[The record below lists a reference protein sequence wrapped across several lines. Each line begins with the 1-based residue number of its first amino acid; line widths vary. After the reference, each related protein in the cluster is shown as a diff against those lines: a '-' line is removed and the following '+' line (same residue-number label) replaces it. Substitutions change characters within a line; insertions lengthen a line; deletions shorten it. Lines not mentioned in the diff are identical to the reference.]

1 MSDIDNQDFY
11 DGNAADAPLID
22 SLGSAVKR
30 LIDKGKARGYITM
43 EELNRALP
51 PERESSEQIEDIMT
65 EISDLGISIVSEA
78 DADAGDNEEE
88 DVVEDYEDSGNF
100 DEKELGRSDDPVRM
114 YLKEMG
120 CVELLSREGEI
131 AIAKRIEAGKTV
143 MIDGLCESPMTLKAI
158 AAWRD
163 DLVEGKMQLR
173 DIVDLEMMYGDDA
186 EALAYDDDE
195 TQVDDLEKVAEE
207 LEDKENLD
215 DIDEDLEGDIDLED
229 TVEDEEDEDDDDAAA
244 LDAENEDETNGE
256 EGDVD
261 DEEGVGGRT
270 AASVAAMEEAL
281 MQPVLEILTKISSYY
296 DDLKKIQCQRI
307 EAIIAGKKLS
317 SATEKKYLQVKR
329 ELVELMSSIHLN
341 ASRIEQLVEQLNELN
356 RRLMGLEG
364 KLLRYALSCKVKRE
378 DFLVA
383 YQKSELDP
391 KWLEK
396 ISKKSDK
403 HWKAFVEK
411 YGNEIVELRESI
423 ANMASECGLPI
434 NEYRRMVDTI
444 KKGEREAERAKKEM
458 IEANLRLVIS
468 IAKKYTN
475 RGLQFLDLIQEGNIG
490 LMKAVDKFEYRR
502 GYKFSTY
509 ATWWIR
515 QAITRSIA
523 DQARTIRIP
532 VHMIETI
539 NKLVRTSR
547 QMLAEMGREPT
558 PEEVAKRLSMPIEKV
573 RKVMKIAKEPVSLEA
588 PVGDEEDSS
597 LGDFIADESALQP
610 LDSAIHSNLKETC
623 TRILSSLT
631 PREERVLRMRFGI
644 GMNTDHTLEEV
655 GQQFNVTRER
665 IRQIEAK
672 ALRKLKHPS
681 RSRKLRSFLDQ

>member
-1 MSDIDNQDFY
+1 MSDIDNSDLY
-11 DGNAADAPLID
+11 EGGAVDTPLID
-22 SLGSAVKR
+22 TLGSAVKR
-30 LIDKGKARGYITM
+30 LIDKGKVRGYITI
-43 EELNRALP
+43 EELNKALP
-51 PERESSEQIEDIMT
+51 PERESSENIEDIMSS
-65 EISDLGISIVSEA
+65 ISDMGISLIAESEVDSFEQ
-78 DADAGDNEEE
+78 DAVDDDIDDFDDDDEG
-88 DVVEDYEDSGNF
+88 GNF

-120 CVELLSREGEI
+120 TVELLSREGEI

-143 MIDGLCESPMTLKAI
+143 MIDGLCESPMTIKAI
-158 AAWRD
+158 AGWRD
-163 DLVEGKMQLR
+163 ELLEGTMQLR
-173 DIVDLEMMYGDDA
+173 DIVDLEMMYGDDP
-186 EALAYDDDE
+186 EAMAFDE
-195 TQVDDLEKVAEE
+195 DEETVDDLEKVAEE
-207 LEDKENLD
+207 LETKDNLD
-215 DIDEDLEGDIDLED
+215 DIDDELADDIELDGG
-229 TVEDEEDEDDDDAAA
+229 VEDDDEDEADDELDDGDDEAHDDADEDD
-244 LDAENEDETNGE
+244 ET
-256 EGDVD
+256 
-261 DEEGVGGRT
+261 GGRA
-270 AASVAAMEEAL
+270 AASVSSMEEAL
-281 MQPVLEILTKISSYY
+281 REPVLEILTKISGYY
-296 DDLKKIQCQRI
+296 DDLDKIQKQRVA
-307 EAIIAGKKLS
+307 AIIAGKS
-317 SATEKKYLQVKR
+317 VSASVEKKYLQVKK

-341 ASRIEQLVEQLNELN
+341 AVRIEQLVEQLNGLN
-356 RRLMGLEG
+356 KRLMGLEG
-364 KLLRYALSCKVKRE
+364 KLLRYALSCKIKRE
-378 DFLVA
+378 DFLNV

-391 KWLEK
+391 KWIEN
-396 ISKKSDK
+396 IAKKSDK
-403 HWKAFVEK
+403 HWKNFVEK
-411 YGNEIVELRESI
+411 YGSEVAELRESV
-423 ANMASECGLPI
+423 AEMAKECGLPI
-434 NEYRRMVDTI
+434 SEYRRMVDTI
-444 KKGEREAERAKKEM
+444 KKGEREAEKAKKEM

-539 NKLVRTSR
+539 NKLTRTSR
-547 QMLAEMGREPT
+547 QMLAEMGREPV
-558 PEEVAKRLSMPIEKV
+558 PEELAQRLSMPLEKV

-597 LGDFIADESALQP
+597 LGDFIADDSALQP
-610 LDSAIHSNLKETC
+610 LDMAIHSNLKETC

>member
-1 MSDIDNQDFY
+1 
-11 DGNAADAPLID
+11 
-22 SLGSAVKR
+22 
-30 LIDKGKARGYITM
+30 
-43 EELNRALP
+43 
-51 PERESSEQIEDIMT
+51 
-65 EISDLGISIVSEA
+65 
-78 DADAGDNEEE
+78 
-88 DVVEDYEDSGNF
+88 
-100 DEKELGRSDDPVRM
+100 
-114 YLKEMG
+114 
-120 CVELLSREGEI
+120 
-131 AIAKRIEAGKTV
+131 
-143 MIDGLCESPMTLKAI
+143 
-158 AAWRD
+158 
-163 DLVEGKMQLR
+163 
-173 DIVDLEMMYGDDA
+173 
-186 EALAYDDDE
+186 
-195 TQVDDLEKVAEE
+195 
-207 LEDKENLD
+207 
-215 DIDEDLEGDIDLED
+215 
-229 TVEDEEDEDDDDAAA
+229 
-244 LDAENEDETNGE
+244 
-256 EGDVD
+256 
-261 DEEGVGGRT
+261 
-270 AASVAAMEEAL
+270 

-296 DDLKKIQCQRI
+296 DDLKKIQGHRI
-307 EAIIAGKKLS
+307 EAIISGKKLS
-317 SATEKKYLQVKR
+317 PAVEKKYIQVKR

-341 ASRIEQLVEQLNELN
+341 SSRIEQLVEQLNELN

-364 KLLRYALSCKVKRE
+364 KLLRYALSCKIKRE
-378 DFLVA
+378 DFLNA
-383 YQKSELDP
+383 YQQAELEP
-391 KWLEK
+391 KWLERVA
-396 ISKKSDK
+396 KKSDK
-403 HWKAFVEK
+403 HWKNFVEK
-411 YGNEIVELRESI
+411 YGKEVAELRESI
-423 ANMASECGLPI
+423 AQMATECGLPI
-434 NEYRRMVDTI
+434 AEYRRMVDTI
-444 KKGEREAERAKKEM
+444 KKGEREADRAKKEM

-547 QMLAEMGREPT
+547 QMLSEMGREPT
-558 PEEVAKRLSMPIEKV
+558 PEEVAKRLSMPLEKV

-597 LGDFIADESALQP
+597 LGDFIADDSALQP
-610 LDSAIHSNLKETC
+610 LDSAIHANLKETC

-681 RSRKLRSFLDQ
+681 RSRKLRSFLDN